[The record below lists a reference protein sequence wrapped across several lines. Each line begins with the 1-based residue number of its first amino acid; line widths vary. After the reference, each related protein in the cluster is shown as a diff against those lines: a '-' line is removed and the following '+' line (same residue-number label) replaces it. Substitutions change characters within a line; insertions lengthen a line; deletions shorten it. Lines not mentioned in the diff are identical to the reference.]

1 MEGNLS
7 AMKGNVS
14 ALRCDL
20 CSLGVNPCTL
30 MGDPCA
36 LRGSL
41 RNMKVEIVTRAS
53 KLCQY
58 NRVGWG
64 LILAP

>member
-1 MEGNLS
+1 MKGNLS
-7 AMKGNVS
+7 A
-14 ALRCDL
+14 LRCNL
-20 CSLGVNPCTL
+20 CNVGVNPYTL
-30 MGDPCA
+30 GGDPCA

-64 LILAP
+64 LILEP